1 MFKHVRAVAAVLVAA
16 TFIITLPAQ
25 AFAASYS
32 IKGRVID
39 AATGLALSSVKL
51 QSVGPT
57 VLSTTTDLAGRFELT
72 GLAGGVYSLQMSLPG
87 YDNTVS
93 EEFAVGAG
101 VSLPL
106 TLAMQRTTQS
116 SQLRTL
122 ARTTVT
128 ASASLQ
134 KATVIYKQVSGNTLQ
149 RQGIT
154 RAGDAIRAMGGVDNA
169 SSDSASYGD
178 DVTLSIRGIG
188 TLETVSLIDGHPVA
202 LGFSGGLNYEMS
214 PSFALRAVNVVYG
227 AGGGDLYGVDA
238 IGGVIDMQTLLPTR
252 TPQVVLTQGWGSFS
266 KLTSSLTATGSFEG
280 DRWGYALALG
290 TQGVNGPIRNA
301 IFVQPAAA
309 FDISANPA
317 VAPAVVAQDQYPV
330 NSNIANRSQLYKLSY
345 GLGSKTNI
353 TATAM
358 SAYYWD
364 NKTGNGDGDYLPFD
378 TAMASANRQLANY
391 TPPGNSAPFTALNP
405 PDCTTPGTFQGT
417 GTGGNAY
424 GYGLNGVTPDG
435 GTTCVTPGQWANLN
449 TGWQGAGPAWQA
461 FTLSDYQVR
470 LNSTIGRNTLNI
482 DGFTNLYAHTY
493 DRTNELPLVLNA
505 NGQTDP
511 VSMNS
516 TCAPMP
522 CTLMSNPYWY
532 NEAVNNAGVVGT
544 YSIVSDNNEFGF
556 GGYYDNTK
564 TRFSTVGVPNPSPG
578 AYETSA
584 FFRDSWHPLK
594 SPLTT
599 YLSAYFKHS
608 TVTNTSFIDPRL
620 AFVLGQGNDVYRLA
634 IGQVSTQ
641 PALTDVFSPFSPAAP
656 GSLNGN
662 VTCGTLNDVGSGGN
676 PNAGPERATDQ
687 EFSWGHS
694 FGGDSSIQL
703 SLYSETIFDQL
714 YSQSIPVTSYP
725 SSFFGP
731 NGYTTDLAPYLNFV
745 TASCGGTNAS
755 NLQYLSVSGVVNIGS
770 GLAEGIDL
778 QGRQRITPQFFI
790 DYGYATNSSVPLRVP
805 VSILAGNFTTVPGSQ
820 LPHIPLHKTNFALDY
835 TFGKVLE
842 ARTETF
848 FVASNNPKNL
858 PAYNYTNLILSAYTG
873 QRGVFTVNVAN
884 LFQQNAFSAGLI
896 GHGYPLLLNP
906 QFAAQ
911 ENTAPLLGDQAT
923 EEFGLTPRTIEFIYS
938 YKLR

>member
-1 MFKHVRAVAAVLVAA
+1 MAAVLIAA
-16 TFIITLPAQ
+16 TFIITLPAH
-25 AFAASYS
+25 AFAAGSYS
-32 IKGRVID
+32 VKGRVID
-39 AATGLALSSVKL
+39 ASTGLALSGVKL
-51 QSVGPT
+51 TSIGPT
-57 VLSTTTDLAGRFELT
+57 TASATTDLAGNFEFT
-72 GLAGGVYSLQMSLPG
+72 GLAAGLYSLQTSLAG
-87 YDNTVS
+87 YDNTLS
-93 EEFAVGAG
+93 EEFLVGSG

-128 ASASLQ
+128 ATASLQ

-149 RQGIT
+149 RQGIV
-154 RAGDAIRAMGGVDNA
+154 RAGDAVRAMGGVDNA
-169 SSDSASYGD
+169 SSDTASFGD

-202 LGFSGGLNYEMS
+202 LGFSGGLDYEIS
-214 PSFALRAVNVVYG
+214 PSFGLRAVNIVYG

-238 IGGVIDMQTLLPTR
+238 IGGVVDMQTLVPT
-252 TPQVVLTQGWGSFS
+252 PAEQVVITQGYGSFS
-266 KLTSSLTATGSFEG
+266 KLTSWLTATGSL
-280 DRWGYALALG
+280 DTNRLGYAIALG
-290 TQGVNGPIRNA
+290 TQGVNGPQRNA
-301 IFVQPAAA
+301 VYFQPAAA
-309 FDISANPA
+309 FDPSANPA
-317 VAPAVVAQDQYPV
+317 VAPAVVAQDQYTV
-330 NSNIANRSQLYKLSY
+330 NSNIVNRAQLYKMSY
-345 GLGSKTNI
+345 GFGSNQNSHL

-378 TAMASANRQLANY
+378 TAMAQGNSHLANY
-391 TPPGNSAPFTALNP
+391 SPPNNSAPYTALNP
-405 PDCTTPGTFQGT
+405 PNCGAGTFQGT

-424 GYGLNGVTPDG
+424 GYGLDGVTPDG
-435 GTTCVTPGQWANLN
+435 GTTCVTPGQWANIN
-449 TGWQGAGPAWQA
+449 TGWQGAGPAWQG
-461 FTLSDYQVR
+461 FTLSDYQMR
-470 LNSTIGRNTLNI
+470 FDSTMGRNTLNI

-493 DRTNELPLVLNA
+493 DRTFELPYLLNA

-511 VSMNS
+511 VSGNS

-544 YSIVSDNNEFGF
+544 YSIVGDNNQFGF

-564 TRFSTVGVPNPSPG
+564 TRFSTAGVPQPSPG

-584 FFRDSWHPLK
+584 FFRDSWHPLS

-620 AFVLGQGNDVYRLA
+620 AFVLASPTDVYRLA

-641 PALTDVFSPFSPAAP
+641 PALTDVFSPFAPAAP

-676 PNAGPERATDQ
+676 PNARPERSTDQ
-687 EFSWGHS
+687 EFSWGHT
-694 FGGDSSIQL
+694 FGGDSSVQL
-703 SLYSETIFDQL
+703 SLYSETIFAKL
-714 YSQSIPVTSYP
+714 YSQSIPVTNLP
-725 SSFFGP
+725 SSYFGP
-731 NGYTTDLAPYLNFV
+731 NGYQTDLMPYLNIL
-745 TASCGGTNAS
+745 TATCGGTNAS
-755 NLQYLSVSGVVNIGS
+755 NLQFLSVSGVVNIGS
-770 GLAEGIDL
+770 ALAEGIDL
-778 QGRQRITPQFFI
+778 QGRQRFTPAFFI
-790 DYGYATNSSVPLRVP
+790 DYGYSTNSSVPISVP
-805 VSILAGNFTTVPGSQ
+805 LSILSGNFTTVPGSQ
-820 LPHIPLHKTNFALDY
+820 FPNIPLHKANFALDY
-835 TFGKVLE
+835 TFGRSRAIE

-848 FVASNNPKNL
+848 FVAANNPKNL
-858 PAYNYTNLILSAYTG
+858 PAYDYTDFILSINTG
-873 QRGVFTVNVAN
+873 QRGVFTTNINN
-884 LFQQNAFSAGLI
+884 LFGQNVSTAGLY

-911 ENTAPLLGDQAT
+911 ENTAPLIGNQAT
-923 EEFGLTPRTIEFIYS
+923 ERFGLLPTTVEFIYS